1 MTRTPNPQGATGAG
15 TLAPVTASATV
26 VTLFTAT
33 TGRPVNRRAIFNDSN
48 VALYVKYGSAASLTD
63 WSVKIA
69 IGGYFELPLPLW
81 GGQVT
86 GIWDTGPTGQA
97 RLTEY

>member
-1 MTRTPNPQGATGAG
+1 MSRTVGPQAATVG
-15 TLAPVTASATV
+15 PVAASATV

-33 TGRPVNRRAIFNDSN
+33 GAARSRRMIANDATT
-48 VALYVKYGSAASLTD
+48 ALYVKFGSAASLTD

-69 IGGYFELPLPLW
+69 IGGYYELPGPVYCGL
-81 GGQVT
+81 VT
-86 GIWDTGPTGQA
+86 GIWDTGPTGNA